1 MLRLLLIFI
10 LILILLTVIKSIAK
24 RILMNASSGN
34 VKSKPGKNSDSGFKK
49 NAGEIEEAK
58 YEDLK

>member
-1 MLRLLLIFI
+1 M
-10 LILILLTVIKSIAK
+10 ILLTVIKSIAK

-34 VKSKPGKNSDSGFKK
+34 VKSKPGKDTDSGFKK